1 MSADKI
7 TLESLSE
14 AIQKGKALCELA
26 TKGPWRWATP
36 AASTELHLM
45 GQGFTPIVPLGE
57 FFHES
62 DAAFIAAHSPSFML
76 RVYQEMEKTLDEH
89 QPREGM
95 LAGVVCAACPEPY
108 DDYGCHLEW
117 PCAPVRSVAAMLGM
131 ETE

>member
-1 MSADKI
+1 MRAEVN
-7 TLESLSE
+7 T
-14 AIQKGKALCELA
+14 
-26 TKGPWRWATP
+26 
-36 AASTELHLM
+36 
-45 GQGFTPIVPLGE
+45 
-57 FFHES
+57 
-62 DAAFIAAHSPSFML
+62 FIAAHDPSFML